1 MSSFEK
7 NWEEWMDLNI
17 SLGNCKLIMFKK
29 SLDAGYAYDLIK
41 SKLNIDYNVSVPL
54 PPELKDKISLRK
66 AKKIHSDK
74 LEIYELT
81 DFLTQEECKEII
93 EIINNS
99 DLTSS
104 STISSADTSNYKV
117 NDYRTSKTCYF
128 YNKYPLITEIETR
141 TCKTIG
147 INNRCAEQIQG
158 QKYCVGDQF
167 KIHTDYFDKDVLKKN
182 QTIKGQRTWTFMI
195 YLNDME
201 DDGSNIFDSSGGYT
215 SFPYAY
221 IATKPKAGTA
231 IIWNN
236 LDSNKQENIYS
247 SHCGMPILKGEKYI
261 LTHWFKDQEINLQ
274 IKNQITEHEFLPIM
288 HKVGFEK
295 FKITLDCIDKIK
307 LWMKENENNFLTEII
322 QYGDDIKNINSKI
335 LDINKAPLEL
345 QRDLLNNMQELLT
358 KWIGYKTNLQH
369 VSTYGIREYTRG
381 SSLGNHYDRKN
392 THVISAIVHLEDK
405 SDKPWE
411 LYIED
416 HNFKPH
422 QISMEYGDVI
432 FYESTTCL
440 HGRPTP
446 FEGDLYRNMYIHF
459 KPERWESYTK

>member
-1 MSSFEK
+1 MNSFATI
-7 NWEEWMDLNI
+7 WEEWLDLNI
-17 SLGNCKLIMFKK
+17 SLGNCKLIMFQK
-29 SLDAGYAYDLIK
+29 SLDAGYSYDLIK
-41 SKLNIDYNVSVPL
+41 RKLNIDYHVSVPL
-54 PPELKDKISLRK
+54 PSALKDKIALRN
-66 AKKIHSDK
+66 ARKINSDK

-104 STISSADTSNYKV
+104 STISTADTSNYKV

-128 YNKYPLITEIETR
+128 YNKYQLITDIESR
-141 TCKTIG
+141 ICKTIG

-167 KIHTDYFDKDVLKKN
+167 KIHTDYFDPDVLKNN

-201 DDGSNIFDSSGGYT
+201 DDDSGGYT
-215 SFPYAY
+215 SFPYSY
-221 IATKPKAGTA
+221 IATKPKAGKA

-236 LDSNKQENIYS
+236 LDDNKKENIYS

-261 LTHWFKDQEINLQ
+261 LTHWFKSEEINLQ
-274 IKNQITEHEFLPIM
+274 VKNQITEHEFLPIM
-288 HKVGFEK
+288 HDIGFEK
-295 FKITLDCIDKIK
+295 LKLNLDCIDNIK
-307 LWMKENENNFLTEII
+307 LWMKENENQFVPEINLTSEVET
-322 QYGDDIKNINSKI
+322 QMKSNV
-335 LDINKAPLEL
+335 LDFNKAPQEL
-345 QRDLLNNMQELLT
+345 RNDLLNTMKGFLT
-358 KWIGYKTNLQH
+358 KWIGYKANLQH
-369 VSTYGIREYTRG
+369 VSTYGICEYTRG
-381 SSLGNHYDRKN
+381 SSLGNHYDKKN
-392 THVISAIVHLEDK
+392 AHVISAIIHLEDK

-416 HNFKPH
+416 HNFKSH
-422 QISMEYGDVI
+422 QITMEYGDVI

-440 HGRPTP
+440 HGRPIP
-446 FEGDLYRNMYIHF
+446 FEGESFRNMYIHF
-459 KPERWESYTK
+459 KPERWESYTN

>member
-1 MSSFEK
+1 MNTFEK
-7 NWEEWMDLNI
+7 AWEEWLDLNI
-17 SLGNCKLIMFKK
+17 SLGNCKAIMFQK

-41 SKLNIDYNVSVPL
+41 SKLNIDYHISVPL
-54 PPELKDKISLRK
+54 PLALKDKVALRN
-66 AKKIHSDK
+66 AKKINSDK
-74 LEIYELT
+74 LEIYEIT
-81 DFLTQEECKEII
+81 DFLTKEECTEII

-99 DLTSS
+99 DLKSS

-128 YNKYPLITEIETR
+128 YNKFPLITEIESR

-147 INNRCAEQIQG
+147 INNRYSEQIQG

-167 KIHTDYFDKDVLKKN
+167 KIHTDYFDADILKKN

-201 DDGSNIFDSSGGYT
+201 DDDSGGYT

-236 LDSNKQENIYS
+236 LDSNKKENIYS

-274 IKNQITEHEFLPIM
+274 VNNQIKEHEFFPIL

-295 FKITLDCIDKIK
+295 FKISLDCIDKIK
-307 LWMKENENNFLTEII
+307 MWMKENENQFVTEINL
-322 QYGDDIKNINSKI
+322 YGDDIKNINSKI
-335 LDINKAPLEL
+335 LDVNKSPLEL
-345 QRDLLNNMQELLT
+345 QTDLLNNMKELLT

-392 THVISAIVHLEDK
+392 THVISAIIHLEDK

-422 QISMEYGDVI
+422 HVSMEYGDVV

-459 KPERWESYTK
+459 KPERWNSYLN

>member
-1 MSSFEK
+1 MNSFTTD
-7 NWEEWMDLNI
+7 WEEWMDFNI
-17 SLGNCKLIMFKK
+17 SQGNCKLIMFQK

-41 SKLNIDYNVSVPL
+41 RKLNIDYHASVPL
-54 PPELKDKISLRK
+54 PSVLKDKIALRN
-66 AKKIHSDK
+66 ARKINTDK

-81 DFLTQEECKEII
+81 EFLTQEECKEII

-99 DLTSS
+99 DLQSS

-128 YNKYPLITEIETR
+128 YNKYSLITDIESR
-141 TCKTIG
+141 ICKTVG

-167 KIHTDYFDKDVLKKN
+167 KIHTDYFDADILKKN
-182 QTIKGQRTWTFMI
+182 KTIKGQRTWTFMI

-201 DDGSNIFDSSGGYT
+201 DDDSGGYT

-236 LDSNKQENIYS
+236 LNSNKKENIFS

-274 IKNQITEHEFLPIM
+274 VENQITEHEFLPIM

-295 FKITLDCIDKIK
+295 LKLNLECIGKIK
-307 LWMKENENNFLTEII
+307 LWMEENENNFVTEINLKSEVET
-322 QYGDDIKNINSKI
+322 QMKSNV
-335 LDINKAPLEL
+335 LDFNKAPQEL
-345 QRDLLNNMQELLT
+345 QRDLLNTMKDLLT

-381 SSLGNHYDRKN
+381 SSLGNHYDKKN
-392 THVISAIVHLEDK
+392 THVISAIIHLEDK

-416 HNFKPH
+416 HNFKPY
-422 QISMEYGDVI
+422 QLTMEYGDII

-446 FEGDLYRNMYIHF
+446 FEGESHKNMYIHF
-459 KPERWESYTK
+459 KPERWDSYTN

>member
-1 MSSFEK
+1 MNSFTK
-7 NWEEWMDLNI
+7 DWEEWLDLNI
-17 SLGNCKLIMFKK
+17 SLGNCKLIMFQK
-29 SLDAGYAYDLIK
+29 SLDTGYAYDLIK
-41 SKLNIDYNVSVPL
+41 RKLNIDYHVSTPL
-54 PPELKDKISLRK
+54 PLVFKDKIALRT
-66 AKKIHSDK
+66 AKKINADK
-74 LEIYELT
+74 LDIYEIT
-81 DFLTQEECKEII
+81 NFLTQEECQEII

-99 DLTSS
+99 DLKSS

-128 YNKYPLITEIETR
+128 YNKYPLITYIESR
-141 TCKTIG
+141 ICKTIG

-158 QKYCVGDQF
+158 QKYCKGDQF
-167 KIHTDYFDKDVLKKN
+167 KIHTDYFDKEVLKQN
-182 QTIKGQRTWTFMI
+182 QTIRGQRTWTFMI

-201 DDGSNIFDSSGGYT
+201 DDNNCSGGYT

-221 IATKPKAGTA
+221 IATKPTAGTA

-236 LDSNKQENIYS
+236 LDANKKENIYS

-274 IKNQITEHEFLPIM
+274 VKNQITEHEFLPIM
-288 HKVGFEK
+288 HKIGFEK
-295 FKITLDCIDKIK
+295 LKLNLDCIVKIK
-307 LWMKENENNFLTEII
+307 LWMKENENDFVTEINLKSDVET
-322 QYGDDIKNINSKI
+322 QMKNNL
-335 LDINKAPLEL
+335 LDFNKAPIEL
-345 QRDLLNNMQELLT
+345 KTDLLNTMKDLLT
-358 KWIGYKTNLQH
+358 KWIGYKANLQH

-381 SSLGNHYDRKN
+381 SSLGNHYDKKN
-392 THVISAIVHLEDK
+392 THVISAIIHLEDK

-416 HNFKPH
+416 HNFKSH
-422 QISMEYGDVI
+422 QITMEYGDVI

-446 FEGDLYRNMYIHF
+446 FEGDSHRNMYIHF
-459 KPERWESYTK
+459 KPERWNEYAN

>member
-1 MSSFEK
+1 MNTFTKDWEK
-7 NWEEWMDLNI
+7 WLDLNI
-17 SLGNCKLIMFKK
+17 SLGNCKLIMFQK
-29 SLDAGYAYDLIK
+29 SLDSGYAYDLIK
-41 SKLNIDYNVSVPL
+41 RKLNIDYHVSVPL
-54 PPELKDKISLRK
+54 PVILKDKIALRN
-66 AKKIHSDK
+66 AKKINSDK

-81 DFLTQEECKEII
+81 DFLTKEECKAII
-93 EIINNS
+93 WIINKS
-99 DLTSS
+99 ELQTS

-128 YNKYPLITEIETR
+128 YNKYPIITHIESR
-141 TCKTIG
+141 ICKTLG

-167 KIHTDYFDKDVLKKN
+167 KIHTDYFDSDILKQN
-182 QTIKGQRTWTFMI
+182 QTIRGQRTWTFMI

-201 DDGSNIFDSSGGYT
+201 DDDSGGYT
-215 SFPYAY
+215 SFPYAC

-236 LDSNKQENIYS
+236 LDANKKENIFS

-274 IKNQITEHEFLPIM
+274 IKNQITEHEFFPIM

-295 FKITLDCIDKIK
+295 LKLKLGCIDKIK
-307 LWMKENENNFLTEII
+307 LWMKANEKQFVTEINLKSEVET
-322 QYGDDIKNINSKI
+322 QMKSNV
-335 LDINKAPLEL
+335 LDFNKAPIEL
-345 QRDLLNNMQELLT
+345 KTNLLNTMKDLLT
-358 KWIGYKTNLQH
+358 KWIGYKANLQH

-381 SSLGNHYDRKN
+381 SSLGNHYDKKN
-392 THVISAIVHLEDK
+392 THVISAIIHLEDK
-405 SDKPWE
+405 SDKPWK

-416 HNFKPH
+416 HNFKSY
-422 QISMEYGDVI
+422 QITMEYGDVI

-446 FEGDLYRNMYIHF
+446 FEGDSYRNMYIHF
-459 KPERWESYTK
+459 KPERWDSYLLN

>member
-1 MSSFEK
+1 MNTFAK
-7 NWEEWMDLNI
+7 DWEEWMDLNI
-17 SLGNCKLIMFKK
+17 SLGNCKLIMFQK
-29 SLDAGYAYDLIK
+29 SLDVGYAYDLIK

-54 PPELKDKISLRK
+54 PSELKDKISLRN

-99 DLTSS
+99 DLQSS
-104 STISSADTSNYKV
+104 TTISSEDTINYKV

-128 YNKYPLITEIETR
+128 YNKYPLLTNIESR
-141 TCKTIG
+141 ICKTIG
-147 INNRCAEQIQG
+147 INNCCAEPIQG

-167 KIHTDYFDKDVLKKN
+167 KIHKDYFELDILKANKN
-182 QTIKGQRTWTFMI
+182 IKGQRTWTFMI

-201 DDGSNIFDSSGGYT
+201 DDDSGGYT

-236 LDSNKQENIYS
+236 FDVNKKENIFS

-261 LTHWFKDQEINLQ
+261 LTHWFTDNESNLQ
-274 IKNQITEHEFLPIM
+274 VTNQVAENDFLPIM
-288 HKVGFEK
+288 HKIGFEK
-295 FKITLDCIDKIK
+295 IKLNLDCIDNIK
-307 LWMKENENNFLTEII
+307 MWMKENENGFVKETNL
-322 QYGDDIKNINSKI
+322 YGDKVKDVISKI
-335 LDINKAPLEL
+335 LDINKAPLKL
-345 QRDLLNNMQELLT
+345 QNDLLNTMKSLLT
-358 KWIGYKTNLQH
+358 KWIEYKANLQH
-369 VSTYGIREYTRG
+369 TATYGIREYSRG

-392 THVISAIVHLEDK
+392 THVISAIIHLEDK

-422 QISMEYGDVI
+422 QITMEYGDVI

-459 KPERWESYTK
+459 KPERWDSYTNSYTN